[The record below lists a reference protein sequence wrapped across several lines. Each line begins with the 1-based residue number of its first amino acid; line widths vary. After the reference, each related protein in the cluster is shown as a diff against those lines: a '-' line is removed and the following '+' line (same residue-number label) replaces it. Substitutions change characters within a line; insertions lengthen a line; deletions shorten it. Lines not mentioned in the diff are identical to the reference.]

1 MAKEIAYTTNEN
13 IDFEHIDFTDTT
25 QQQQDEH
32 KIYFYVKRKSKKISI
47 ETGFIYQEIS
57 GIETKNKQSC
67 EYVSYS
73 NAYDKITDVIV
84 ILDNKQKVCD
94 DLKNIL
100 CFYDEK
106 LNLAKENI
114 LGRFGKIH
122 LVQDAVCSSSSSSTE
137 YCIFNLE
144 IGWNY
149 YLKETGE
156 LLSLENSQIVKSKTI
171 KFYSENKNKSKD
183 EKKELIKS
191 LEFELNFN
199 KDNKDSKDSKDSKTI
214 SKKVLMS
221 EILNKKDRVDT
232 EVYTRKLQNNLDKS
246 NIKKPNECNEE
257 ELLTFY
263 GKPVKIDVRTL
274 GKLNKIYK
282 NNSWVKFHCDIL
294 NGYINKNVRDDEKK
308 RKIGLQ
314 YVIKVIEIINNG
326 EQYNDTF
333 DDDNTIVH
341 NTNKYNKFNDM
352 YNDINV
358 INDTY
363 NNIKKKPVYLFG
375 KKK

>member
-1 MAKEIAYTTNEN
+1 MTMEITTEN
-13 IDFEHIDFTDTT
+13 IDFEHIDFTNTSV
-25 QQQQDEH
+25 QQQDDN

-57 GIETKNKQSC
+57 GIEIKNKQSG
-67 EYVSYS
+67 EYETYS
-73 NAYDKITDVIV
+73 NAYDKISDVIV
-84 ILDNKQKVCD
+84 ILDDKQKVCE

-106 LNLAKENI
+106 LNLAKESI

-122 LVQDAVCSSSSSSTE
+122 LVQDSVCLSSSLSTE
-137 YCIFNLE
+137 YCVFNLE

-191 LEFELNFN
+191 LEFELNFII
-199 KDNKDSKDSKDSKTI
+199 DGKTI

-232 EVYTRKLQNNLDKS
+232 EVYIRKLLSGVDKS
-246 NIKKPNECNEE
+246 NVKKPNECNEE

-263 GKPVKIDVRTL
+263 NKPEKIDVRTL
-274 GKLNKIYK
+274 GKFNKIYK

-294 NGYINKNVRDDEKK
+294 NGYINKNVIGDEKK
-308 RKIGLQ
+308 RKMGLQ
-314 YVIKVIEIINNG
+314 YVIKAIEIINNE

-333 DDDNTIVH
+333 VDDNTIVS
-341 NTNKYNKFNDM
+341 NTNKYNKFSDM
-352 YNDINV
+352 YNDT
-358 INDTY
+358 DD
-363 NNIKKKPVYLFG
+363 NIKKKPVYLFG
-375 KKK
+375 KKNKLVL

>member
-1 MAKEIAYTTNEN
+1 MTTTNEN
-13 IDFEHIDFTDTT
+13 IDFEHIDFTNTT
-25 QQQQDEH
+25 EQQQDEH

-47 ETGFIYQEIS
+47 ESGFIYQEIS
-57 GIETKNKQSC
+57 GMEIKNKQLG
-67 EYVSYS
+67 EYETYS
-73 NAYDKITDVIV
+73 NTYDKISDVIV
-84 ILDNKQKVCD
+84 ILDNKQKVCE

-100 CFYDEK
+100 SFYDEK
-106 LNLAKENI
+106 LNLAKESI

-122 LVQDAVCSSSSSSTE
+122 LVQDAVCCSSSSSTE
-137 YCIFNLE
+137 YCVFNLE

-191 LEFELNFN
+191 LEFELNFIL
-199 KDNKDSKDSKDSKTI
+199 DGKTI

-232 EVYTRKLQNNLDKS
+232 EVYIRKLKNDVDNS
-246 NIKKPNECNEE
+246 TVKKPNECNEE

-263 GKPVKIDVRTL
+263 SKPEKIDVRTL

-294 NGYINKNVRDDEKK
+294 NGYINKNVTGDEKK
-308 RKIGLQ
+308 RKMGLQ
-314 YVIKVIEIINNG
+314 YVIKAMEIINDG
-326 EQYNDTF
+326 EQYNGAF
-333 DDDNTIVH
+333 DDDNVIISNV
-341 NTNKYNKFNDM
+341 NKYNKFKDM
-352 YNDINV
+352 YNNTD
-358 INDTY
+358 D
-363 NNIKKKPVYLFG
+363 NIKKKPVYLFG

>member
-1 MAKEIAYTTNEN
+1 MTTIINEN
-13 IDFEHIDFTDTT
+13 IDFEHIDFTNTSE
-25 QQQQDEH
+25 QQQDEN
-32 KIYFYVKRKSKKISI
+32 KIYFYVKCKSKKISI

-57 GIETKNKQSC
+57 GIEIKNKQSG
-67 EYVSYS
+67 EYETYS
-73 NAYDKITDVIV
+73 NAYDKISDVIV
-84 ILDNKQKVCD
+84 ILDNEQKACE

-100 CFYDEK
+100 RFYDDK

-122 LVQDAVCSSSSSSTE
+122 LVQDTVCSSSSLSNE
-137 YCIFNLE
+137 YCVFNLE

-156 LLSLENSQIVKSKTI
+156 LLSLENSQIIKSKTI
-171 KFYSENKNKSKD
+171 KFYSENKNKSKE

-191 LEFELNFN
+191 LEFELNFIV
-199 KDNKDSKDSKDSKTI
+199 DNKTI

-221 EILNKKDRVDT
+221 QILNKKDRVDT
-232 EVYTRKLQNNLDKS
+232 EVYIRKLINNTNKS

-263 GKPVKIDVRTL
+263 GKPEKIDIRTL
-274 GKLNKIYK
+274 SKLNKIYK

-294 NGYINKNVRDDEKK
+294 NGYINKNVLGDEKK
-308 RKIGLQ
+308 RKIGLR
-314 YVIKVIEIINNG
+314 YAIKAVEIINNG
-326 EQYNDTF
+326 EQYNNTI
-333 DDDNTIVH
+333 DDDNTIIS
-341 NTNKYNKFNDM
+341 NTIKYNKFNDM
-352 YNDINV
+352 YNDINDT
-358 INDTY
+358 ND
-363 NNIKKKPVYLFG
+363 NIKKKPVYLFG

>member
-1 MAKEIAYTTNEN
+1 MAKEIVNEN

-25 QQQQDEH
+25 QQQQDDN
-32 KIYFYVKRKSKKISI
+32 KIYFYVKCKSKKISI

-57 GIETKNKQSC
+57 GIEIKNKQSG

-73 NAYDKITDVIV
+73 NAYDKISDIIV
-84 ILDNKQKVCD
+84 ILDKEQKACD

-106 LNLAKENI
+106 LNLAKEKI

-171 KFYSENKNKSKD
+171 KFYSENKTKSKE

-191 LEFELNFN
+191 LEFELNFII
-199 KDNKDSKDSKDSKTI
+199 DSKTI

-232 EVYTRKLQNNLDKS
+232 EVYIRKLQNNIDKL

-263 GKPVKIDVRTL
+263 GKPEKIDVRTL

-282 NNSWVKFHCDIL
+282 NNLWVKFHCDIL

-308 RKIGLQ
+308 RKMGLQ
-314 YVIKVIEIINNG
+314 YIIKAIEIINDC
-326 EQYNDTF
+326 EKYNDTF
-333 DDDNTIVH
+333 DDDTTVVLKN
-341 NTNKYNKFNDM
+341 NKYNKFNDM
-352 YNDINV
+352 YNDTS
-358 INDTY
+358 DTIDT
-363 NNIKKKPVYLFG
+363 NIKKKPVYLFG